1 MSNYIPHSPEE
12 TKEMLKVI
20 GVNSIDDLYEGQCQD
35 CALPNI
41 GEGKTQLQVER
52 YFNKLGAKNT
62 VFRTIMRGAGAYDH
76 YTPPAVRQMASR
88 EEFLTAYTPYQ
99 PEMNQGELQA
109 AFEYQTMICEL
120 TGMDISNASVY
131 DGGTAVADA
140 IVMSLSKKQTKV
152 LISECMEPSYIEV
165 AKTYLKNAPVEFVT
179 IPSKDKFKTD
189 IDAIKGL
196 LDDSVAAVIM
206 QQPNRYG
213 TIEDCEAVGK
223 MLEGSK
229 AQFVMNCNPIA
240 LGLLKTPRECGATIA
255 IGEGQALGLPLGAGG
270 PYLGYIATTEANI
283 RKIPGRVIGQSVDT
297 EGRRS
302 FVLTLQAREQHIRRE
317 KASSSI
323 CSNQAL
329 CALRASMFMAFYGKT
344 GFKELASNSLSN
356 AHYLASELE
365 KIGLKVVNNGEF
377 FNEFVT
383 STGHKVDKILSAL
396 EAKGILG
403 GLKLCEDHI
412 LWCATDKLCKCCMNE
427 AIEVIK
433 EAL

>member
-1 MSNYIPHSPEE
+1 MSNYIPHSLEE
-12 TKEMLKVI
+12 TKEMLKVV
-20 GVNSIDDLYEGQCQD
+20 GVSSIDDLYEGQCKD
-35 CALPNI
+35 CKMPDI

-52 YFNKLGAKNT
+52 FFAKLGSQNK
-62 VFRTIMRGAGAYDH
+62 VFKSIWRGAGAYDH
-76 YTPPAVRQMASR
+76 YTPPAVRQLASR

-99 PEMNQGELQA
+99 PEMNQGELQV

-140 IVMSLSKKQTKV
+140 ITMSLGKKQTKI
-152 LISECMEPSYIEV
+152 LISECVDASYIEI
-165 AKTYLKNAPVEFVT
+165 AKTYFKNTPCEFVS
-179 IPSKDKFKTD
+179 IPRDNFKTD
-189 IDAIKGL
+189 VNAIKGL
-196 LDDSVAAVIM
+196 LDDSVACVVM
-206 QQPNRYG
+206 QQPNKYG

-229 AQFVMNCNPIA
+229 AQFVMNCNPVA
-240 LGLLKTPRECGATIA
+240 LSLLKSPKECGATIA

-270 PYLGYIATTEANI
+270 PYLGYMATTEKNI
-283 RKIPGRVIGQSVDT
+283 RKIPGRVIGQSVDNK
-297 EGRRS
+297 GRRS

-329 CALRASMFMAFYGKT
+329 CALRAAMFMSFYGKT
-344 GFKELASNSLSN
+344 GFKRLGEVCVSN
-356 AHYLASELE
+356 AHYLSAEFA
-365 KIGLKVVNNGEF
+365 KIGLKTVNNGEF

-383 STGHKVDKILSAL
+383 STGGKADKILKAL
-396 EAKGILG
+396 EDKGILG
-403 GLKLCEDHI
+403 GLRLCEDHI
-412 LWCATDKLCKCCMNE
+412 LWCATDKACKCCMD
-427 AIEVIK
+427 EVVQIVK